1 MAATRSF
8 SEKVLMG
15 AKLLKDAYRQLRA
28 NDPLRMAAATAFF
41 ASFAL
46 PPIIIIL
53 IEILG
58 IFGNSRTIRHGLLHQ
73 LSIALD
79 RNIALQV
86 RQILQN
92 IHYLPIN
99 PVTRIG
105 GFIFLLFVAT
115 TLFEV
120 IRNSMNQLWKIRLK
134 EKPGLTFLLL
144 YRARSI
150 GIIMTA
156 GLLFSLVFLAD
167 TTVWLLPELAN
178 KVLYQVV
185 TITAGMVWFTL
196 ILRYQSY
203 GRPDWRTAMTG
214 GGFTGLLFAVGEV
227 LLHLVLSYNNMQ
239 TIYGA
244 STSLVL
250 LLLFIFYCS
259 LIFYFGACFTD
270 VLAVRTNRPIRPIR
284 HAVRYTV

>member
-1 MAATRSF
+1 M
-8 SEKVLMG
+8 V
-15 AKLLKDAYRQLRA
+15 AKLLKDAYRQLQA

-79 RNIALQV
+79 KNIALQV
-86 RQILQN
+86 RQILRN
-92 IHYLPIN
+92 IHDLPIN

-134 EKPGLTFLLL
+134 EKPRLAFILA

-156 GLLFSLVFLAD
+156 GLLFSLVFLLD
-167 TTVWLLPELAN
+167 TTAWLLPDLAN
-178 KVLYQVV
+178 RILYHVV
-185 TITAGMVWFTL
+185 TITAGTAWFTL

-203 GRPDWRTAMTG
+203 GRPHWRTAMTG
-214 GGFTGLLFAVGEV
+214 GVFTGLLFAVGEI
-227 LLHLVLSYNNMQ
+227 LLHLLLSYNNIQ

-244 STSLVL
+244 STSLVF
-250 LLLFIFYCS
+250 LLLFIFYSS
-259 LIFYFGACFTD
+259 LIFYFGACFTAA
-270 VLAVRTNRPIRPIR
+270 LADRTNRPIRPIR
-284 HAVRYTV
+284 HAVRYT